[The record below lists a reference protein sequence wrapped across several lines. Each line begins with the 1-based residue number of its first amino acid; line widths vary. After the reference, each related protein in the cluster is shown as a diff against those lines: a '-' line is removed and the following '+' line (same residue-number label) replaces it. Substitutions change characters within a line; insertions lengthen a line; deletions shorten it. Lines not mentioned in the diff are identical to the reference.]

1 MEEKFE
7 RMQKQFSFLLELD
20 KMKNLYRQTYIY
32 CDDLPCGSKEFED
45 NFKERVPLP
54 RKENDAE
61 HSFSLALAVMILAE
75 YSDRKI
81 DVTKTMKMVLVHDV
95 VEIDAGDTYCYD
107 AVGNLTKRERELK
120 AAERIFGLLPRDQQ
134 AEYRSLWDEF
144 EENITPEACFAN
156 AMDRVQP
163 MLLNY
168 IRGGISWK
176 EHNVHF
182 PEVAQRSMKIKDG
195 SEELWRYFYSLLEE
209 SRDKGVLP
217 EAN

>member
-1 MEEKFE
+1 MEDKFE

-120 AAERIFGLLPRDQQ
+120 AAERIFGLLPEDQQ

-182 PEVAQRSMKIKDG
+182 PEVAERSMKIKDG